1 MNEVIISG
9 RLTTDARVLKS
20 QDANNPWTT
29 CYVTLA
35 VDAGTDK
42 QGQKKAEFIECQA
55 WGKLAETIAQYNHKG
70 DTILVRAHLAM
81 VSAKDRSGAEMKV
94 LRPIVDSFEFG
105 ARKQGGQAVAQ
116 APAQPRPQYNQAP
129 RPQQSIPASI
139 QANPPYQYKQPA
151 RNQQAPRQMPVYTG
165 NAPQPTPRPQYN
177 QPPVQQEYMSQ
188 GYEPQGYEP
197 QGYGYD
203 HGYETDAQLISSDYD
218 DAYIEE

>member
-1 MNEVIISG
+1 MNETIISG
-9 RLTTDARVLKS
+9 RLTSDARVLKS

-29 CYVTLA
+29 CYFTLA

-81 VSAKDRSGAEMKV
+81 VSAKDKSGNEMKV

-116 APAQPRPQYNQAP
+116 APAQPHQQYNQAP
-129 RPQQSIPASI
+129 RPAQQV
-139 QANPPYQYKQPA
+139 
-151 RNQQAPRQMPVYTG
+151 AP
-165 NAPQPTPRPQYN
+165 APQNYGYQPTA
-177 QPPVQQEYMSQ
+177 SQ
-188 GYEPQGYEP
+188 GYDGYEP
-197 QGYGYD
+197 D
-203 HGYETDAQLISSDYD
+203 VEEYEYA
-218 DAYIEE
+218 